1 MHKCKWKKRKLI
13 CIIRILL
20 HAWCKIRHVRG
31 HIKSHIRSHVSLIS
45 LFLLCLRERVV
56 GIITTNSMIHSVLPE
71 KQCTFPLKARDIY
84 RKIAWKQQTKN
95 TTLSKLKI
103 SHSFTMWRI
112 ITLTLYYHSGKLSG
126 LIWSWWGSEK
136 DKASNYSQQQTSDC
150 AHRRQRVK
158 DRGLLV

>member
-31 HIKSHIRSHVSLIS
+31 HKKSCFTYLSFPALSERACRGNHYNKLNDP
-45 LFLLCLRERVV
+45 FCATRE
-56 GIITTNSMIHSVLPE
+56 T
-71 KQCTFPLKARDIY
+71 KCTFPLKARDIY

-126 LIWSWWGSEK
+126 LIWSWWGSEE
-136 DKASNYSQQQTSDC
+136 DKASNYSQQQTSDY